1 MKTLDSFLLQ
11 KCVNLSLLIQHYKT
25 IAEKMF
31 NKTFCCLFP
40 FDLLHFYN
48 AVKFRVQVG
57 QQPFQRWSTEPP
69 TLVCD
74 SNEPPLNTVV
84 YFKGISHNLTMWL
97 KPQ

>member
-74 SNEPPLNTVV
+74 SNEPPLKHCGL
-84 YFKGISHNLTMWL
+84 F
-97 KPQ
+97 